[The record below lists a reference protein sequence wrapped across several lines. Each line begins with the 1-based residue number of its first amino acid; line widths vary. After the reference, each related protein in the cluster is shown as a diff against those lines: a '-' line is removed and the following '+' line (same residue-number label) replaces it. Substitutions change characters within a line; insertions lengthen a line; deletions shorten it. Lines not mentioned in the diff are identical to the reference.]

1 MERRACLGYGDKALI
16 MGASSMTG
24 FGRAELNL
32 PGVRLS
38 VEIASVNQKNLQVS
52 VYGPEIWSGLEAVA
66 SGWIR
71 ARMQR
76 GKVTARITQASQG
89 APNDKLWDGEATKRS
104 LKELEQLAL
113 SMGVPYVAPS
123 LDLILKLAES
133 RRGNQSA
140 LPDFAVVESQVR
152 LAFDAALDGILK
164 MRAEEGRALS
174 VDLQQRLDAIQK
186 MVLGMV
192 DAERTGPVR
201 HRDAMLKRLQEAGLT
216 LDMADDRVLKE
227 LALFADR
234 SDITEEIV
242 RLNSHIAQFKAEL
255 EMPNCGRK
263 LDFLVQELLRE
274 VNTIG
279 SKASE
284 IMTTKLVLEAKTE
297 IERIREQV
305 QNLE

>member
-1 MERRACLGYGDKALI
+1 
-16 MGASSMTG
+16 MTG

-32 PGVRLS
+32 PSVRLS

-71 ARMQR
+71 ARLQR
-76 GKVTARITQASQG
+76 GKVTARVTQASQ
-89 APNDKLWDGEATKRS
+89 AAVTDKLWDAEATKRS
-104 LKELEQLAL
+104 FKELEHLAE
-113 SMGVPYVAPS
+113 SMGVSCVPPS
-123 LDLILKLAES
+123 LDLVLKLAES
-133 RRGNQSA
+133 RRGNQPA
-140 LPDFAVVESQVR
+140 LPAFADVESEVR
-152 LAFDAALDGILK
+152 LAFDAALNAILK

-174 VDLQQRLDAIQK
+174 LDLQSRLDAIQK
-186 MVLGMV
+186 KVLGMM
-192 DAERTGPVR
+192 DAERLGPVR

-216 LDMADDRVLKE
+216 LDVADDRVLKE

-242 RLNSHIAQFKAEL
+242 RLKSHVSQFKAEL
-255 EMPNCGRK
+255 ETPNCGRK

-284 IMTTKLVLEAKTE
+284 IMTTKLVLEVKTE